1 MATSREN
8 FDALEASIDYYDSK
22 AWKYDDNPRCDVC
35 NKPSLSG
42 SVVCDWCSGAEQ
54 REMFWERQ
62 NNGVQDDERRI
73 G

>member
-1 MATSREN
+1 MSTAREN

-35 NKPSLSG
+35 CKPSPSG
-42 SVVCDWCSGAEQ
+42 SVVCDWCAGAEQ

-62 NNGVQDDERRI
+62 NNGVRDDERRL
-73 G
+73 

>member
-1 MATSREN
+1 MSTAREN

-35 NKPSLSG
+35 CKPSPSG

-62 NNGVQDDERRI
+62 HGVADDERRI
-73 G
+73 R